1 MEENAMALAVGILL
15 AALGAVAAFAWD
27 PGHNSTYGVDVH
39 GAGVILLVAGIA
51 SVILSLVMEAPWAGA
66 GVVRRETE
74 TRVDAVGGRATRHD
88 VARQV

>member
-1 MEENAMALAVGILL
+1 MALPVGILL

-27 PGHNSTYGVDVH
+27 PGRLSTYGVDVH

-51 SVILSLVMEAPWAGA
+51 GVLVSLIMEAPWAGP
-66 GVVRRETE
+66 GVVRRQTE
-74 TRVDAVGGRATRHD
+74 TRVDDVGGRVTRHD